1 MPSPKPCTSQN
12 HHRVLMRVDKIA
24 SDGSAVGVQHMQNKL
39 IQVKIDSGFRFLQKI
54 DSGFR
59 IQVFFPEHELIQ
71 IIDSGQVS
79 SLQKMIQDSG
89 FR

>member
-1 MPSPKPCTSQN
+1 MDS
-12 HHRVLMRVDKIA
+12 
-24 SDGSAVGVQHMQNKL
+24 GSSSLQ
-39 IQVKIDSGFRFLQKI
+39 KIDSGFRIQVVPAYKKLIQ